1 MDSLTRRKE
10 GQELSLYYLYCCSLA
25 TEPFSL
31 QEKSMEGENNVF
43 RLSHRD
49 LSAVVSCVPLA
60 VYSEKALNENLKDLE
75 WLTPRV
81 KRHEQVIKAAMPF
94 GPVIPVRFCTLYK
107 SRARI
112 LEVLRN
118 QYEPFRVFLDF
129 VQDKEE
135 WGVKIYM
142 VEEAGEELV
151 QKTNPVLRA
160 LDDRLSAASI
170 GESYFLRKRREQIL
184 REEVERSIEALTEEI
199 YAQLSSLSVADQ
211 RNRELDRRATG
222 RVEEMICNA
231 AFLLAKEKVGEFVEG
246 LDRLAAGY
254 ESQGLSF
261 ELSGPWPPYN
271 FCPQV
276 HKHKS

>member
-10 GQELSLYYLYCCSLA
+10 GRELSLYYLYCFSLA
-25 TEPFSL
+25 VEPFSL
-31 QEKSMEGENNVF
+31 EEKGMEEENTVF
-43 RLSHRD
+43 PLSHRD

-60 VYSEKALNENLKDLE
+60 VYSEKALDEKLKDLE

-81 KRHEQVIKAAMPF
+81 KRHEQIIEAAMQC
-94 GPVIPVRFCTLYK
+94 GPVIPVRFCTLYR

-118 QYEPFRVFLDF
+118 QYEHFRAFLDF

-142 VEEAGEELV
+142 AEEAGEKLV
-151 QKTNPVLRA
+151 QKTNPVLRT
-160 LDDRLSAASI
+160 LDDRISAASA

-184 REEVERSIEALTEEI
+184 REEVEKSIETLTEAF
-199 YAQLSSLSVADQ
+199 YAQLSSWSVASQ
-211 RNRELDRRATG
+211 RNRVLDRRATG
-222 RVEEMICNA
+222 KDEEMVSNA
-231 AFLLAKEKVGEFVEG
+231 AFLVAKEKVGEFVEG

-254 ESQGLSF
+254 ESRGLSF